1 MSEYGLGFWCW
12 GTSQGGKRFILG
24 DAKVARKE
32 TAMSEEPPIMK
43 TTDEVRQGVRV
54 KGMTTVLTVSI
65 ILAVI
70 AVAIIAMVVS
80 RGANIAN

>member
-1 MSEYGLGFWCW
+1 
-12 GTSQGGKRFILG
+12 
-24 DAKVARKE
+24 
-32 TAMSEEPPIMK
+32 MSEEPPIQK

-70 AVAIIAMVVS
+70 AVAIIAMVAS
-80 RGANIAN
+80 SGANIID

>member
-1 MSEYGLGFWCW
+1 V
-12 GTSQGGKRFILG
+12 I
-24 DAKVARKE
+24 KE
-32 TAMSEEPPIMK
+32 TAMSEEPPIQK

-65 ILAVI
+65 ILAAI

-80 RGANIAN
+80 SGANIAG